1 MRLLE
6 GLTPASRFRPAML
19 GSTHVH
25 HECGCGV
32 TITGSSYT
40 YPNEAMGLVKGNAT
54 VLSNIRERD

>member
-6 GLTPASRFRPAML
+6 GLTPASRFRPAVL

-32 TITGSSYT
+32 AITGGSYN

-54 VLSNIRERD
+54 VLSNIRKRD